1 MIPTPGATIATILT
15 ETKSMPK
22 AIRWSDALLFAF
34 GFALM
39 VAYWPG
45 IAGAATT
52 PRWIVAGL
60 LGLAWFVAPRAQW
73 TLSATLGLAL
83 LGWLLAS
90 LSWSAGALDGVDTA
104 LKLGLAV
111 IAFAVGLH
119 VADLRPLFV
128 GAALGLAI
136 SSLIAIAQAYGWHGI
151 PSIDDAPAGLFVNRG
166 RLGSAAA
173 LVIVGLV
180 SLRILRFDLIAMVL
194 PGLLLANNRAAF
206 LALGAGLC
214 FVPAPKAVRATV
226 ISFAAAGVAIVLA
239 AKGIDTSASERL
251 WIWQDTLSGVT
262 FWGHGLGSF
271 RELYPTYLDAFAQSW
286 ALTTAPTRPEHPHNE
301 ILWLLFE
308 GGVPALL
315 LASLFAASLWRSC
328 AHQLRAVL
336 ACLFVLAQFA
346 MPLHDPATLIVGAV
360 VTGFLAGRGAL
371 SARIALACRDPLCEG
386 VAAFERGVVGRRDG
400 DRAHAVSV

>member
-1 MIPTPGATIATILT
+1 
-15 ETKSMPK
+15 MPR
-22 AIRWSDALLFAF
+22 AIRWHDALLFAF

-39 VAYWPG
+39 AAFWPG

-60 LGLAWFVAPRAQW
+60 LGLAWFVRPPLPRSSCIAVGVLLTGW
-73 TLSATLGLAL
+73 MAL
-83 LGWLLAS
+83 S
-90 LSWSAGALDGVDTA
+90 LSWSAGFLDGVDAT
-104 LKLGLAV
+104 LKFALAV
-111 IAFAVGLH
+111 MAFSVGTRLS
-119 VADLRPLFV
+119 DLRPLFV
-128 GAALGLAI
+128 GAAVGLAI
-136 SSLIAIAQAYGWHGI
+136 SSVIAIAQAYGWHGI

-214 FVPAPKAVRATV
+214 FVPAPKAVRAIV
-226 ISFAAAGVAIVLA
+226 IGFALAGAAIVLA

-301 ILWLLFE
+301 LLWLLFE

-315 LASLFAASLWRSC
+315 LAAAFGVALWRSC
-328 AHQLRAVL
+328 GHEQRAVL

-346 MPLHDPATLIVGAV
+346 MPLHDPATLIVGALV
-360 VTGFLAGRGAL
+360 AGFVAGRGSLPARL
-371 SARIALACRDPLCEG
+371 SGACGEPLCEG

-400 DRAHAVSV
+400 DRAHALSV

>member
-1 MIPTPGATIATILT
+1 
-15 ETKSMPK
+15 MPR
-22 AIRWSDALLFAF
+22 AIRWSDALLFGF

-39 VAYWPG
+39 VAFWPG

-60 LGLAWFVAPRAQW
+60 LGFAWFVMPRSPW
-73 TLSATLGLAL
+73 TMSAAIGLAL

-90 LSWSAGALDGVDTA
+90 LSWSAGVLDGVDTA

-128 GAALGLAI
+128 GAAVGLAL
-136 SSLIAIAQAYGWHGI
+136 SSAVAVAQAFGWHGI

-173 LVIVGLV
+173 LVIVGLA
-180 SLRILRFDLIAMVL
+180 SLRILRFELIAMVL

-206 LALGAGLC
+206 LALGTGLC
-214 FVPAPKAVRATV
+214 CVPAPKAVRAAV
-226 ISFAAAGVAIVLA
+226 IGFVVVGAAFVLA

-251 WIWQDTLSGVT
+251 WIWRDTLSGLT

-286 ALTTAPTRPEHPHNE
+286 ALTRAPTRPEHPHNE
-301 ILWLLFE
+301 LLWLLFE

-315 LASLFAASLWRSC
+315 LAGLFAVSLWRSC
-328 AHQLRAVL
+328 AHELRAVL
-336 ACLFVLAQFA
+336 AALFVLAQFA
-346 MPLHDPATLIVGAV
+346 MPLHDPATLIVGALV
-360 VTGFLAGRGAL
+360 AGFLAGRGAL
-371 SARIALACRDPLCEG
+371 SARLAFDCRDPLCAG
-386 VAAFERGVVGRRDG
+386 VAAFELGVVGRRDG
-400 DRAHAVSV
+400 GSKPALSV

>member
-1 MIPTPGATIATILT
+1 
-15 ETKSMPK
+15 MPR
-22 AIRWSDALLFAF
+22 AIRWPDVLLFAF
-34 GFALM
+34 GFAM
-39 VAYWPG
+39 MAAYWPG

-60 LGLAWFVAPRAQW
+60 LGFAWFVMPRAPW
-73 TLSATLGLAL
+73 TLSAALGLAL

-90 LSWSAGALDGVDTA
+90 LSWSVGALDGVDTA

-111 IAFAVGLH
+111 IAFAVGQH

-128 GAALGLAI
+128 GAAVGLAI
-136 SSLIAIAQAYGWHGI
+136 SSVIAIAQVLGWHGI

-206 LALGAGLC
+206 LALGVGIC
-214 FVPAPKAVRATV
+214 CVPAPKVVRAA
-226 ISFAAAGVAIVLA
+226 IIGFAIGGAAFVLA
-239 AKGIDTSASERL
+239 NKGIDTSASERL
-251 WIWQDTLSGVT
+251 WIWRDTLSGVT

-301 ILWLLFE
+301 LLWLLFE

-315 LASLFAASLWRSC
+315 LAGAFALSLWRSC
-328 AHQLRAVL
+328 AHELRAVL
-336 ACLFVLAQFA
+336 ARL
-346 MPLHDPATLIVGAV
+346 PLRARPVRHAAARSGNPHCGCCRCGLPCWPRRSICSHRSRLPRSTMRRR
-360 VTGFLAGRGAL
+360 GRL
-371 SARIALACRDPLCEG
+371 
-386 VAAFERGVVGRRDG
+386 
-400 DRAHAVSV
+400 